1 MNIPN
6 LLTILRI
13 LLVPLIVILLMDGA
27 YAMALAV
34 FVIAGVTDG
43 LDGFLARVLKQ
54 KTLLGAYLDPLA
66 DKALIASSFITLSIL
81 GFIPGWIT
89 VIVIARDL
97 VILLGISLLTLL
109 SVSFQIRPA
118 AVSKVTTALQL
129 LTVFFVLVSI
139 NLPGNLSSWIVV
151 SLFWLTAFFT
161 ILSGF
166 SYIWKGFRMFSPL

>member
-13 LLVPLIVILLMDGA
+13 LLVPLVVILLMDSA

-34 FVIAGVTDG
+34 FILAGVTDG

-81 GFIPGWIT
+81 GFIPGWLT

-97 VILLGISLLTLL
+97 VILLGISLLTIL
-109 SVSFQIRPA
+109 SVSFQIRPV

-129 LTVFFVLVSI
+129 FTVFFVLLSI
-139 NLPGNLSSWIVV
+139 SFPGRFPPLIVE
-151 SLFWLTAFFT
+151 SLFWLTASFT
-161 ILSGF
+161 VFSGF
-166 SYIWKGFRMFSPL
+166 FYIKKGFRMFSTP